1 MILDLSNEVPINRLC
16 RHFGVSTSGYY
27 QWKANSQFKFL
38 TKKREICKE
47 IEEIFKA
54 SKSTYG
60 SPRIFHEL
68 RSKGF
73 SVSENTVAKYMREM
87 GLDARLKKKY
97 RVRTTNSNHEGPIA
111 PRVFRIED
119 DLPKDSNQVFAG
131 DITYLRFG
139 SGFFY
144 LAIVLDV
151 CTRKV
156 VGWSVTDS
164 LETTGVL
171 NALQMAL
178 ANCGNRAK
186 IVFHSDRGIQYA
198 SKLFL
203 ALLKKKDV
211 IPSMSRKGN
220 CYDNSI
226 VESWF
231 KSFKSECLYRH
242 DYKTEAELRILVFE
256 YIETWYNKK
265 RLHSSLGYQS
275 PLEYESTLN
284 AA

>member
-1 MILDLSNEVPINRLC
+1 MQTFWSEHQRVLPVEKNGQLKSMAR
-16 RHFGVSTSGYY
+16 
-27 QWKANSQFKFL
+27 KM
-38 TKKREICKE
+38 EICKK

-68 RSKGF
+68 RSEGF

-119 DLPKDSNQVFAG
+119 DLPKESNQVLAG

-171 NALQMAL
+171 NALRMAL
-178 ANCGNRAK
+178 ANCRNRAN

-203 ALLKKKDV
+203 ALLNKNNV

-231 KSFKSECLYRH
+231 KSFKSEWLYRH
-242 DYKTEAELRILVFE
+242 DYKTEAELRTLVFE
-256 YIETWYNKK
+256 YIEIWYNKK

-284 AA
+284 VNAA

>member
-1 MILDLSNEVPINRLC
+1 M
-16 RHFGVSTSGYY
+16 STSGYY
-27 QWKANSQFKFL
+27 QWKKNGQLKSMARKM
-38 TKKREICKE
+38 EICKK
-47 IEEIFKA
+47 IEEIFNA

-68 RSKGF
+68 RSEGF

-119 DLPKDSNQVFAG
+119 DLPKEANQVLAG

-139 SGFFY
+139 SRFFY

-156 VGWSVTDS
+156 VGWSVTES

-171 NALQMAL
+171 NALRMAL
-178 ANCGNRAK
+178 ANCRNRAN

-203 ALLKKKDV
+203 ALLNKNNV

-231 KSFKSECLYRH
+231 KSFKSEWLYRH
-242 DYKTEAELRILVFE
+242 DYKTEAELRTLVFE
-256 YIETWYNKK
+256 YIEIWYNKK

-284 AA
+284 VNAA